1 MDIKEIITWIEQEQ
15 EITSYMK
22 TRSFIRWKTENNV
35 LMLSIRP
42 LQPDANSGSNIGEK
56 ARQPKT
62 SRRQTEETSQTTEEM
77 DQGRKV
83 DWLVQYRNTMT
94 PSPTVAPEQ
103 VKWME
108 QRLRRNVNGIL
119 QDLSSLARQTEQL
132 YQQGREWFQDQQV
145 GQFLDKLR
153 NTARQPEFSRTS
165 ARESI
170 RLYISNI
177 MPDPKKSSSQE

>member
-1 MDIKEIITWIEQEQ
+1 
-15 EITSYMK
+15 MK

-42 LQPDANSGSNIGEK
+42 PQPDANSGSNIGEK
-56 ARQPKT
+56 ALQPKT

-83 DWLVQYRNTMT
+83 DWLV
-94 PSPTVAPEQ
+94 PSPTVAP
-103 VKWME
+103 
-108 QRLRRNVNGIL
+108 
-119 QDLSSLARQTEQL
+119 EQL

-153 NTARQPEFSRTS
+153 NTAIQPEFSRTS

-170 RLYISNI
+170 RLYISKI